1 MTANTYIALG
11 VGYLLGSIPFAYLLA
26 RRHRGIDLRAAGS
39 GNVGAANLLRN
50 STKKIGISA
59 MALDVAKGI
68 ASVLVARQIDPG
80 TTTGPAVAGIA
91 AVLGHIYP
99 VWLGLRGGK
108 GVATTCGVFS
118 VLAPQA
124 TAIATLVFLALVWWT
139 RYISLGSVAGSVILA
154 PLAYLYGAPEVTV
167 IAAIL
172 VAAIIVH
179 RHRSN
184 LRRVFAGIE
193 RRLGQSA

>member
-1 MTANTYIALG
+1 MTANTYIALI
-11 VGYLLGSIPFAYLLA
+11 VGYLLGSVPFAYLLA
-26 RRHRGIDLRAAGS
+26 RRHRGIDLRVAGS
-39 GNVGAANLLRN
+39 GNVGAANLLRTT
-50 STKKIGISA
+50 TKKIGVSA
-59 MALDVAKGI
+59 MALDVSKGI

-80 TTTGPAVAGIA
+80 TTGPAVAGIA

-118 VLAPQA
+118 ILAPQA
-124 TAIATLVFLALVWWT
+124 TAISTLVFFVLVWRT
-139 RYISLGSVAGSVILA
+139 RYISLGSVAGSVMLA

-167 IAAIL
+167 IAAII
-172 VAAIIVH
+172 VAAIVVH

-193 RRLGQSA
+193 RRLGQNA

>member
-1 MTANTYIALG
+1 MTATTFIALG
-11 VGYLLGSIPFAYLLA
+11 LGYLFGSIPFAYLLA
-26 RRHRGIDLRAAGS
+26 RRHRGIDLRLAGS

-50 STKKIGISA
+50 TTKKIGVSA
-59 MALDVAKGI
+59 MALDVGKGI

-80 TTTGPAVAGIA
+80 TTGPAVAGIA

-99 VWLGLRGGK
+99 VWLGFRGGK

-118 VLAPQA
+118 ILAPQA

-154 PLAYLYGAPEVTV
+154 PLAYMYGAAEVTI
-167 IAAIL
+167 IAAII
-172 VAAIIVH
+172 VAAIVVH

-184 LRRVFAGIE
+184 LRRVFSGIE

>member
-1 MTANTYIALG
+1 
-11 VGYLLGSIPFAYLLA
+11 
-26 RRHRGIDLRAAGS
+26 
-39 GNVGAANLLRN
+39 
-50 STKKIGISA
+50 
-59 MALDVAKGI
+59 MALDVGKGI

-80 TTTGPAVAGIA
+80 ATGPAVAGIA

-99 VWLGLRGGK
+99 VWLGFRGGK

-118 VLAPQA
+118 ILAPQA

-139 RYISLGSVAGSVILA
+139 RYISLGSVAGSVMLA
-154 PLAYLYGAPEVTV
+154 PLAYIYRRARSDGHRGRASSPRIV
-167 IAAIL
+167 
-172 VAAIIVH
+172 VH